1 MRGISSAGIA
11 AHVREVEHAVGI
23 LFRFFGEDVPEHLG
37 LLLVLSVKFP
47 NARSLALMFTSLHD
61 FREGR
66 EMCHPPSL
74 EKENHH
80 GHDGRNEVV
89 KAPQHQDDDLLSV
102 REVPLAIAVDDM
114 HDGRPEEKGGH
125 REQDNK
131 QSNGHRLVLPCE
143 DVRYRGDHRQQAV
156 ADALKR
162 RVDLH
167 HGGGHGQVGGPLGKV
182 RDAFAPLSELA
193 LVYHLHMLLG
203 IQQRGLEL
211 HGYVFRRGQLENR
224 AALTAIYPHEV
235 VALEGR
241 NIVFSDHKRCSHECE
256 AQL

>member
-1 MRGISSAGIA
+1 MRGISSAGII
-11 AHVREVEHAVGI
+11 AHVREVEHAVWV
-23 LFRFFGEDVPEHLG
+23 LFGFFGEDVPQHLG
-37 LLLVLSVKFP
+37 LLLVLSVKLP
-47 NARSLALMFTSLHD
+47 NARSLALMSTSLHD
-61 FREGR
+61 LRQGG

-74 EKENHH
+74 EQENHH

-102 REVPLAIAVDDM
+102 RKLPLVIAVDDM
-114 HDGRPEEKGGH
+114 HDGRPEEQGGH

-131 QSNGHRLVLPCE
+131 QSDRHRLILPCE
-143 DVRYRGDHRQQAV
+143 DVRYRRDHRQQAV
-156 ADALKR
+156 ADAFKW

-167 HGGGHGQVGGPLGKV
+167 HSRRHGQVGGPLGKV
-182 RDAFAPLSELA
+182 RDAFAPLGELA

-211 HGYVFRRGQLENR
+211 HGYVLRRGELQNR

-235 VALEGR
+235 VALEGC
-241 NIVFSDHKRCSHECE
+241 NIVFSDHKRRCHECE